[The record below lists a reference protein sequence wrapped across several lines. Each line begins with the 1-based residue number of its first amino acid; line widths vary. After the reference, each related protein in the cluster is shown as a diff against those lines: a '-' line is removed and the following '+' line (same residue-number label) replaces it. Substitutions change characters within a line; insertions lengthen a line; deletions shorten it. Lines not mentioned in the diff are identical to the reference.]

1 MNLLSKVLYNKLA
14 KISKEPGRR
23 PVGILAH
30 WCWHSEKGLLLEQG
44 LNLVIHFK
52 WTEYSRSD
60 TSLLSWLGC
69 KKTGSVL
76 GWLSPICS
84 IGQQPWCGLPWEPPR
99 SLSELTAGIP
109 QESLQL
115 RSQPLP
121 TPCLQPC
128 PQPWLWHGLPTVGL
142 TCPQTWLYSWLTE
155 IWEIMC

>member
-69 KKTGSVL
+69 KKTVALSWNGSLLYAQYASSHDVGCPGNHRGHCL
-76 GWLSPICS
+76 NLQQVFPRRAFSWDRSPCRHLAYSLAHSLDCDMACPRWAWLAHRLDCTP
-84 IGQQPWCGLPWEPPR
+84 G
-99 SLSELTAGIP
+99 
-109 QESLQL
+109 
-115 RSQPLP
+115 SQKF
-121 TPCLQPC
+121 
-128 PQPWLWHGLPTVGL
+128 GR
-142 TCPQTWLYSWLTE
+142 
-155 IWEIMC
+155 